1 MPTKIKNMTKIIG
14 LKDLRLNTGKYV
26 SAVEK
31 GRTFTVVRR
40 SRPIFKMMPVDEW
53 GDEGVWKTLVDFRDK
68 KGNGIK
74 AEDLLKMLKKIDK
87 NEKARKIA

>member
-1 MPTKIKNMTKIIG
+1 MSSIIG

-26 SAVEK
+26 SAIEK
-31 GRTFTVVRR
+31 GRSFTVVRR

-68 KGNGIK
+68 NGNGIN
-74 AEDLLKMLKKIDK
+74 ARDLLKMLNKIDK
-87 NEKARKIA
+87 NEKA